1 MFGYFSAQAL
11 TGERGLLNGTERHQE
26 LAARR
31 AELAELEATRTELR
45 ARVDGLSPEHL
56 SVDML
61 EERARVVLVITG
73 LPRPAEAADRGDR
86 RGAIR
91 AKLIDWLA
99 AGPHASRIAAVRNA
113 HRRHGG
119 AGAVYVVLKRSK

>member
-1 MFGYFSAQAL
+1 LAFNFRPYVRLAVLVALIGYFSAQAL

-61 EERARVVLVITG
+61 EERARVVLGYARPDDYVI
-73 LPRPAEAADRGDR
+73 RQNV
-86 RGAIR
+86 
-91 AKLIDWLA
+91 
-99 AGPHASRIAAVRNA
+99 S
-113 HRRHGG
+113 
-119 AGAVYVVLKRSK
+119 